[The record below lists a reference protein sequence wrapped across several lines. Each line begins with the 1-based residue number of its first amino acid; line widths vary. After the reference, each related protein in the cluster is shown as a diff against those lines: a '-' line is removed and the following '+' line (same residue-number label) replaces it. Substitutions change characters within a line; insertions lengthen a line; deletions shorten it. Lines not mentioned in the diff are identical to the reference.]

1 MSLNAFKFIKS
12 VKVQLGGYSKRT
24 SYSSDS
30 DIHLQCCVHQQGL
43 IDCHVQT
50 IYNNKSYVF
59 FRPDVGKRKKEDSR
73 ESKLNKKLKTSN
85 YDESFDTGLSL
96 KEDEELVLKF
106 LSNNK
111 L

>member
-1 MSLNAFKFIKS
+1 M
-12 VKVQLGGYSKRT
+12 KVQCGGYSKKT
-24 SYSSDS
+24 SYSSDT
-30 DIHLQCCVHQQGL
+30 DTHLQCCVHQKGQSS
-43 IDCHVQT
+43 CCVWT
-50 IYNNKSYVF
+50 ENNNKSYVF
-59 FRPDVGKRKKEDSR
+59 FRPDVGKRKKEDSK
-73 ESKLNKKLKTSN
+73 EGKLNKRLKTSN